1 MKVIAQ
7 TVAGLD
13 VSKDG
18 VDACVISG
26 GTVVTTGHACMEALA
41 RDLGRRGV
49 DLAVLEPTGGYE
61 RPVIAA
67 LEAAGIA
74 VAIVNAR
81 HIRHFARAAGMLAKT
96 DRLDARVLA
105 EYARRMTPESRPRR
119 DAVRQR
125 LCALV
130 RRRRQLVDMRKAELT
145 RRQQADGQD
154 IVDDVERCIAFL
166 TDRIETVEAAIAALI
181 EGDPQLANAEKLMR
195 SMPGIGP
202 IAAASLLA
210 ELPELGQLTRRRAAA
225 LVGLAPYARDSG
237 AFRGRR
243 TIWGGRAE
251 LRSTLHM
258 GVIAAIRR
266 DNPIQNAYR
275 HLRNN
280 GKPHKLAT
288 TAVLR
293 KMIVQL
299 NAMIRDQC
307 PYTHTTP
314 QHSC

>member
-1 MKVIAQ
+1 MKMLAR
-7 TVAGLD
+7 TVAGID
-13 VSKDG
+13 VSKHG
-18 VDACVISG
+18 VDACVISNE
-26 GTVVTTGHACMEALA
+26 TVSTMQHACMQALA
-41 RDLGRRGV
+41 RDLARRGV

-61 RPVIAA
+61 RPVAAA

-74 VAIVNAR
+74 FAIVNAR

-96 DRLDARVLA
+96 DRLDARMLA
-105 EYARRMTPESRPRR
+105 EYARRMTPVSRPRR
-119 DAVRQR
+119 DPQR
-125 LCALV
+125 RHLCALV

-145 RRQQADGQD
+145 RRQQADGQN
-154 IVDDVERCIAFL
+154 IVEDVELCIAFL
-166 TDRIETVEAAIAALI
+166 TKRIKTVEDAIAALI
-181 EGDPQLANAEKLMR
+181 EGDARIANDEKLLR

-202 IAAASLLA
+202 VAASSLLA
-210 ELPELGQLTRRRAAA
+210 ELPELGHLPRRKIAA
-225 LVGLAPYARDSG
+225 LVGLAPHARDSG

-275 HLRNN
+275 RLRNN

-299 NAMIRDQC
+299 NAMIRDQQ
-307 PYTHTTP
+307 PYFHTTT

>member
-1 MKVIAQ
+1 MKNIAQ
-7 TVAGLD
+7 VVAGLD
-13 VSKDG
+13 VSKGG
-18 VDACVISG
+18 VDSCVISDG
-26 GTVVTTGHACMEALA
+26 VVSTMGHACMAALA
-41 RDLGRRGV
+41 RDLASRGV
-49 DLAVLEPTGGYE
+49 GLAVLEPTGGYE

-67 LEAAGIA
+67 LEQAGIA
-74 VAIVNAR
+74 FALVNAR
-81 HIRHFARAAGMLAKT
+81 HIRHFARAVGMLAKT

-105 EYARRMTPESRPRR
+105 EYAARMTPESRPQR
-119 DAVRQR
+119 DTRRQR

-130 RRRRQLVDMRKAELT
+130 RRRRQLVDMRKAELC

-154 IVDDVERCIAFL
+154 IIDDVETCIAFL
-166 TDRIETVEAAIAALI
+166 ADRIETVEATIAALI
-181 EGDPQLANAEKLMR
+181 EGDPELANADKLMR

-202 IAAASLLA
+202 VGAASLLA
-210 ELPELGQLTRRRAAA
+210 ELPELGQLTRRKIAA
-225 LVGLAPYARDSG
+225 LVGLAPHARDSG

-243 TIWGGRAE
+243 TIWGGRAD
-251 LRSTLHM
+251 LRNTLHM

-266 DNPIQNAYR
+266 DNPIQKVYR
-275 HLRNN
+275 RLRGN

-299 NAMIRDQC
+299 NAMIRDQR
-307 PYTHTTP
+307 PYTA

>member
-13 VSKDG
+13 VSKHG

-26 GTVVTTGHACMEALA
+26 EIISTMKHGCMEELA
-41 RDLGRRGV
+41 RNLADQGV

-67 LEAAGIA
+67 LAEAGIA

-105 EYARRMTPESRPRR
+105 EYAARMTPESRPQR
-119 DAVRQR
+119 DAQRQR

-145 RRQQADGQD
+145 RRHQADGQD
-154 IVDDVERCIAFL
+154 VVQDIETCIAFF
-166 TDRIETVEAAIAALI
+166 TNRIKTIEANIAALI
-181 EGDPQLANAEKLMR
+181 EGDPALASAEELMR

-202 IAAASLLA
+202 VAAASLLA
-210 ELPELGQLTRRRAAA
+210 ELPELGQLTRRKIAA
-225 LVGLAPYARDSG
+225 LVGLAPHARDSG

-243 TIWGGRAE
+243 TIWGGRAD
-251 LRSTLHM
+251 LRNTLHM

-266 DNPIQNAYR
+266 DNPIHEVYR
-275 HLRNN
+275 RLRGN

-307 PYTHTTP
+307 PYKHTTP

>member
-7 TVAGLD
+7 VVAGLD
-13 VSKDG
+13 VSKHG

-26 GTVVTTGHACMEALA
+26 EVVSTMKHGCMDELA
-41 RDLGRRGV
+41 RDLARRGV
-49 DLAVLEPTGGYE
+49 GLAVLEPTGGYE
-61 RPVIAA
+61 RPVVAA
-67 LEAAGIA
+67 LEEAGIA
-74 VAIVNAR
+74 FAVVNAR

-96 DRLDARVLA
+96 DRLDARVLG

-119 DAVRQR
+119 DAVRQH

-154 IVDDVERCIAFL
+154 IVDGIEFCIAFL
-166 TDRIETVEAAIAALI
+166 ADQIKTIEANIADLI
-181 EGDPQLANAEKLMR
+181 EGDAELANTEKLMR

-202 IAAASLLA
+202 VAAASLLA
-210 ELPELGQLTRRRAAA
+210 ELPELGQLTRRKIAA
-225 LVGLAPYARDSG
+225 LVGLAPHARDSG

-243 TIWGGRAE
+243 TIWGGRAD
-251 LRSTLHM
+251 LRNTLHM

-275 HLRNN
+275 HLRGN

-299 NAMIRDQC
+299 NAMIRNQC
-307 PYTHTTP
+307 PYKHTTA

>member
-1 MKVIAQ
+1 MKSIAHV
-7 TVAGLD
+7 VAGLD
-13 VSKDG
+13 VSKHG

-26 GTVVTTGHACMEALA
+26 ASISTMKYVCMQTLA
-41 RDLGRRGV
+41 RDLARHRV
-49 DLAVLEPTGGYE
+49 DLVVLEPTGGYE
-61 RPVIAA
+61 RPVVAA
-67 LEAAGIA
+67 LENAGIGI
-74 VAIVNAR
+74 AIVNAR

-105 EYARRMTPESRPRR
+105 EYALRMTPEIRPRR
-119 DAVRQR
+119 DALRQR
-125 LCALV
+125 LCVLV
-130 RRRRQLVDMRKAELT
+130 RRRRQLVDMRRAELT

-154 IVDDVERCIAFL
+154 IVDDVELCIAFL
-166 TDRIETVEAAIAALI
+166 TSRIETLEAAIATLI
-181 EGDPQLANAEKLMR
+181 ESDPELAGADKLMR

-202 IAAASLLA
+202 IAAAALLA
-210 ELPELGQLTRRRAAA
+210 ELPELGQLTRRKIAA
-225 LVGLAPYARDSG
+225 LVGLAPHARDSG

-251 LRSTLHM
+251 LRNTLYM

-266 DNPIQNAYR
+266 DNPIHHAYHR
-275 HLRNN
+275 LRGN

-307 PYTHTTP
+307 SYINTSQ

>member
-1 MKVIAQ
+1 MKVITQ

-13 VSKDG
+13 VSRHG

-26 GTVVTTGHACMEALA
+26 EIISTMKHDCMEELA
-41 RDLGRRGV
+41 HDLARRGV
-49 DLAVLEPTGGYE
+49 DMAVLEPTGGYE

-67 LEAAGIA
+67 LEEAGIA
-74 VAIVNAR
+74 FAIVNAR

-96 DRLDARVLA
+96 DRLDARVLG

-119 DAVRQR
+119 DVVRRR

-145 RRQQADGQD
+145 RRQQADGED
-154 IVDDVERCIAFL
+154 IVEDIEICIAFF
-166 TDRIETVEAAIAALI
+166 TNQIKTIEASIAALI
-181 EGDPQLANAEKLMR
+181 EGDPTLARAEKLMR

-202 IAAASLLA
+202 VAAASLLA
-210 ELPELGQLTRRRAAA
+210 ELPELGQLTRRKIAA
-225 LVGLAPYARDSG
+225 LVGLAPHARDSG

-243 TIWGGRAE
+243 TIWGGRAD
-251 LRSTLHM
+251 LRNTLHM

-266 DNPIQNAYR
+266 DNPIQETYR
-275 HLRNN
+275 RLRGN

-307 PYTHTTP
+307 PYKHTTQ

>member
-1 MKVIAQ
+1 MKGIAQ

-13 VSKDG
+13 VSKRG
-18 VDACVISG
+18 VDVCVISDG
-26 GTVVTTGHACMEALA
+26 AVSTKGYVCMAALA
-41 RDLGRRGV
+41 RDLARRGV
-49 DLAVLEPTGGYE
+49 ALAVLEPTGGYE

-74 VAIVNAR
+74 FALVNAR

-96 DRLDARVLA
+96 DRLDARVIA
-105 EYARRMTPESRPRR
+105 EYAWRMTPESRPQHDARR
-119 DAVRQR
+119 RR

-130 RRRRQLVDMRKAELT
+130 RRRRQLVDMRKADLT
-145 RRQQADGQD
+145 RRQQADEQGILDNIEGCIDFLSTQIED
-154 IVDDVERCIAFL
+154 IEN
-166 TDRIETVEAAIAALI
+166 AIAALV
-181 EGDPQLANAEKLMR
+181 ESDPQLATAEELLR

-202 IAAASLLA
+202 VAAASLLA
-210 ELPELGQLTRRRAAA
+210 ELPELGQLTRRKIAA
-225 LVGLAPYARDSG
+225 LVGLAPHPRDSG

-243 TIWGGRAE
+243 TIWGGRPE

-258 GVIAAIRR
+258 GLIAAIRR
-266 DNPIQNAYR
+266 DNPFRNTYR
-275 HLRNN
+275 RLRQN

-288 TAVLR
+288 TAVMR

-299 NAMIRDQC
+299 NAMIRDEQ
-307 PYTHTTP
+307 PYKHTIP

>member
-1 MKVIAQ
+1 MKIITQV
-7 TVAGLD
+7 VAGLD
-13 VSKDG
+13 VSKHS

-26 GTVVTTGHACMEALA
+26 EVILTMEHSCMEELA
-41 RDLGRRGV
+41 RDLARHGV

-67 LEAAGIA
+67 LEQAGIA
-74 VAIVNAR
+74 FALVNAR

-96 DRLDARVLA
+96 DRLDARVLG

-119 DAVRQR
+119 SAVRQR

-154 IVDDVERCIAFL
+154 IVDDIEGCIAFL
-166 TDRIETVEAAIAALI
+166 TNRIEAIEANIATLI
-181 EGDPQLANAEKLMR
+181 EGDPTLANAEKLMR

-202 IAAASLLA
+202 VSAASLLA
-210 ELPELGQLTRRRAAA
+210 ELPELGQLTRRKIAA
-225 LVGLAPYARDSG
+225 LVGLAPHARDSG
-237 AFRGRR
+237 AFKGRR
-243 TIWGGRAE
+243 TIWGGRAD
-251 LRSTLHM
+251 LRNTLHM
-258 GVIAAIRR
+258 GLIAAIRR
-266 DNPIQNAYR
+266 DNPIQEVYR
-275 HLRNN
+275 RLRGN

-288 TAVLR
+288 TAVMR

-307 PYTHTTP
+307 PYRNTTA